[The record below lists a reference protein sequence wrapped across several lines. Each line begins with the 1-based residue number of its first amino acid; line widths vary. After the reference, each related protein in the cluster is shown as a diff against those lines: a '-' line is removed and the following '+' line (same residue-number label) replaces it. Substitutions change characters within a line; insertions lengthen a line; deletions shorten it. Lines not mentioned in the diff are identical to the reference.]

1 MSNGATRF
9 WSTRSGLMHL
19 RSNNG
24 FGVVRRPTT
33 YLLLRI
39 FGASIVPPN
48 SRCFPSFEKHKVTH
62 ARLPQAANGC
72 FVASTLIS

>member
-1 MSNGATRF
+1 MSNGATRL

-19 RSNNG
+19 RSNTG

-39 FGASIVPPN
+39 FGA
-48 SRCFPSFEKHKVTH
+48 
-62 ARLPQAANGC
+62 
-72 FVASTLIS
+72 LIIPFDSE